1 MNQFQIVK
9 EKILIKF
16 ESPMHK
22 SIFIYSWFVVEI
34 LKKSR
39 KLASLVILRNF
50 LHDLQRSTIFRES
63 LAACGNHS
71 GDKYLQFLAL
81 T

>member
-39 KLASLVILRNF
+39 KLASLVILV
-50 LHDLQRSTIFRES
+50 IFFMTYKGQQSLES
-63 LAACGNHS
+63 LWLRVVTIQAISTCN
-71 GDKYLQFLAL
+71 F
-81 T
+81 

>member
-22 SIFIYSWFVVEI
+22 SIFIFSWFVVKI

-39 KLASLVILRNF
+39 KLASLVIYFMTYKGQQSL
-50 LHDLQRSTIFRES
+50 ES
-63 LAACGNHS
+63 LWLRVVTIQAISTCN
-71 GDKYLQFLAL
+71 F
-81 T
+81 